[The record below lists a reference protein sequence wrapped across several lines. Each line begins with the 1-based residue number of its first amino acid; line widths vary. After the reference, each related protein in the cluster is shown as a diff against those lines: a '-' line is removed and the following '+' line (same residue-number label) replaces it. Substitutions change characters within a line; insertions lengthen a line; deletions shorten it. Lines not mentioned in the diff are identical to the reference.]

1 VTNLEE
7 WWKEQARIEEAS
19 LRYFAGLPPRSD
31 RERDFY
37 RTWTEYDARNPQSAD
52 HDDSYRAYLRSKT
65 PEELQDIAASTVAAQ
80 REAAKPAPDW
90 LAEPDQSPSAEAGLE
105 AGS

>member
-19 LRYFAGLPPRSD
+19 LRYYVGLPPRSD

-37 RTWTEYDARNPQSAD
+37 RTWTEYDARN
-52 HDDSYRAYLRSKT
+52 LCRSK
-65 PEELQDIAASTVAAQ
+65 IGF
-80 REAAKPAPDW
+80 
-90 LAEPDQSPSAEAGLE
+90 GL
-105 AGS
+105 